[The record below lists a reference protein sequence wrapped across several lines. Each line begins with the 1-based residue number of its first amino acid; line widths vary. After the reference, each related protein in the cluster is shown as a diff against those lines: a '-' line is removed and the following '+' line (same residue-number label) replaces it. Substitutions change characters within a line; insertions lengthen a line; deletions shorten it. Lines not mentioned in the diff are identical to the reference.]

1 MDPNRRWNE
10 RDSGVPFGHRYLDG
24 FQLLHRGVFTWD
36 AYHNIHTAKEKEVTR
51 VTISI
56 PDDPEWEAW
65 LASLEPCSK
74 CGERL
79 RVSEIGDSRKC
90 LSCGKEWDINE
101 KVLP

>member
-1 MDPNRRWNE
+1 M
-10 RDSGVPFGHRYLDG
+10 
-24 FQLLHRGVFTWD
+24 
-36 AYHNIHTAKEKEVTR
+36 TR